1 MSWLKRVLS
10 RAPVARQAL
19 YPADSST
26 WRWNWPSVL
35 ESYAGAWQSNVTIDK
50 TQVSAYWAVF
60 ACVTLIAKDIAKL
73 PATVMQRDRTNG
85 IFQPTSLRQ
94 VLRKPNHYQTWLEF
108 AFNWIVCQLLHGNTY
123 VLKER
128 DARGFIVKMYILDPA
143 RVTPLIAKDGGVYY
157 QLQADSLAG
166 QAEAVIVPASEII
179 HDRMY
184 TLYHPL
190 IGVSPI
196 YACGV
201 GAMQGLAIQD
211 NSAKFFQNMSRPS
224 GILTAP
230 GSISAETAA
239 RLKTS
244 WESNYAGSN
253 IGRVAVLGDG
263 LKYEAMSVTASDAQL
278 IEQLKM
284 TGEMI
289 AACYHVPGYKIGV
302 GPMPTVNNTAALN
315 QQYYDQCLQYL
326 VEKMELRLDEG
337 LEIEPPFETWLDLSG
352 LLRMDPQARYQS
364 YNEAIRGG
372 WMAPNEARLQED
384 MVPVKGGET
393 PYMQQQNYSLAAL
406 AFRDA
411 KETRPTED
419 GGAATDIQSSVMNGA
434 QIAGLQALLAAVTA
448 GELPPEAARAAISAA
463 FPLLSAA
470 QIDAMIEPLKQF
482 EPPPP
487 PEPAVPAPAASD
499 EGEEDE
505 EQDEEEDDSED
516 ESEEAAFL
524 QHLIRVFDEAA
535 VA

>member
-108 AFNWIVCQLLHGNTY
+108 AFNWVVCQLLHGNTY

-128 DARGFIVKMYILDPA
+128 DARGFIAKMYILDPA

-201 GAMQGLAIQD
+201 GAIQGLAIQD

-337 LEIEPPFETWLDLSG
+337 LEIEPPYETWLDLSG

-406 AFRDA
+406 AERDS
-411 KETRPTED
+411 KSEE
-419 GGAATDIQSSVMNGA
+419 GGTDIQTSVMNGA
-434 QIAGLQALLAAVTA
+434 QISGLQGLLAAVTE
-448 GELPPEAARAAISAA
+448 GLMPPETARAAIAAA
-463 FPLLSAA
+463 FPLLTAA
-470 QIDAMIEPLKQF
+470 QIDAMIVPL
-482 EPPPP
+482 EELEP
-487 PEPAVPAPAASD
+487 PEPAAPAAPPPASTAEPGDEDED
-499 EGEEDE
+499 EGE
-505 EQDEEEDDSED
+505 DEEEQL
-516 ESEEAAFL
+516 AAFFTEL
-524 QHLIRVFDEAA
+524 RRNLELRVA
-535 VA
+535 